1 MASCETVEV
10 AESCDA
16 VEVSMSLS
24 DSVMARVASIAV
36 GIAVEVGTS
45 VERDVSVDAELAL
58 QGLALELDT
67 KQLAIKARTNVLGI
81 ILQTE
86 K

>member
-1 MASCETVEV
+1 
-10 AESCDA
+10 
-16 VEVSMSLS
+16 
-24 DSVMARVASIAV
+24 MARVASIAV